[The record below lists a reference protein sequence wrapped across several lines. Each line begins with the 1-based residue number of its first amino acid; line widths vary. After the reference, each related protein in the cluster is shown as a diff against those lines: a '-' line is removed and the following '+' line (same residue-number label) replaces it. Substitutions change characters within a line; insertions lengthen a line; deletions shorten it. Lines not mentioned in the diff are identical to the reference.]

1 VSADELILSLPPE
14 PEVGTVVEHDGVFGR
29 YVRVETPSSECW
41 RRVADTAERPDLW
54 PWVTVWA
61 AATEEGH
68 TQLRIVPPDPNP
80 LPWSTVHDLDDGS
93 VHILD
98 ANNVQLISY
107 KADDDRL
114 AARIMRAVNKA
125 GEQR

>member
-1 VSADELILSLPPE
+1 MSADELILSLPPE
-14 PEVGTVVEHDGVFGR
+14 PEVGTVVEFGDSLAR
-29 YVRVETPSSECW
+29 RFTRTSDDRRGWHETSSPAGHLVSW
-41 RRVADTAERPDLW
+41 T
-54 PWVTVWA
+54 WVWY

-68 TQLRIVPPDPNP
+68 TQVRIVPPDPNP

-114 AARIMRAVNKA
+114 AARIMRAVNEA